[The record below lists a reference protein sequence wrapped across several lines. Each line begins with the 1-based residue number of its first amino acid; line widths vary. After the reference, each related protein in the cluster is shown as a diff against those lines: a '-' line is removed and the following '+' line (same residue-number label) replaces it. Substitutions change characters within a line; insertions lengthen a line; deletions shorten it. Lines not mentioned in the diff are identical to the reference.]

1 MLRLVFNI
9 WLVTAALLLSAT
21 ASLALSNCIGSYKAS
36 KWTNCSGT
44 YVYTNGDV
52 YVGGWKDGKF
62 HGHGTLT
69 WANGDKYIGGWKNGK
84 FYGHSITLYANG
96 IKSAGYY
103 VDGPSPQ
110 KLGLHRNGNVVSLQ
124 LERSINKKFYC
135 KAFNSVAKE
144 GISLG

>member
-1 MLRLVFNI
+1 MLRLGFNI

-21 ASLALSNCIGSYKAS
+21 ASLALPNCIGSYKTS

-62 HGHGTLT
+62 HGHG
-69 WANGDKYIGGWKNGK
+69 I
-84 FYGHSITLYANG
+84 ILYATG

-103 VDGPSPQ
+103 VDGKKNGQFSETFPDGF
-110 KLGLHRNGNVVSLQ
+110 KYYGEYKDGLRNGYGTAISAGGDLSL
-124 LERSINKKFYC
+124 IH
-135 KAFNSVAKE
+135 
-144 GISLG
+144 ISEPTRPY